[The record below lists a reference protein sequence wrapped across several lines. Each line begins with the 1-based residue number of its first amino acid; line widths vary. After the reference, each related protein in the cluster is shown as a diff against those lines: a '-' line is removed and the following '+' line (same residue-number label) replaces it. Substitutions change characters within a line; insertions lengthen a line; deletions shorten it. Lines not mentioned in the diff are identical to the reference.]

1 MKYIVQMIHL
11 KCIDIYQQL
20 YVLIQQVYLIFNKI
34 AKFNELLYNIPPL
47 QEICRYFDLNSNDKK
62 MLVNIEYDVLKEY
75 INLYDNR
82 IDYNVSR
89 PTYTS
94 FIYYFGSIGYIFD
107 DDTINSQHITNDDF
121 ENINEFR
128 SICTNIF
135 IRDCNL
141 QQYPKSLIASSI
153 IATSRKYSNFDK
165 IWRNELEEITTYKYI
180 ELEEIINI
188 LSERINSQD
197 YKQF

>member
-1 MKYIVQMIHL
+1 
-11 KCIDIYQQL
+11 
-20 YVLIQQVYLIFNKI
+20 
-34 AKFNELLYNIPPL
+34 
-47 QEICRYFDLNSNDKK
+47 

-107 DDTINSQHITNDDF
+107 DDTINSQYITNDDF